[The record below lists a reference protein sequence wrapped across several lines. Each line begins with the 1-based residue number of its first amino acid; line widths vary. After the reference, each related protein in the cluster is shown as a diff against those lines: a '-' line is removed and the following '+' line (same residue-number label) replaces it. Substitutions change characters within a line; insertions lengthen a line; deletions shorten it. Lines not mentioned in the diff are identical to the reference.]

1 VPYLSAS
8 EVCSR
13 QDAIQ
18 IHVYLYLYHHHQQ
31 KQYQSRVLLVHVDV
45 WLTDAGYGHI
55 APKTAL
61 GRVVTIIYATFGIPL
76 TLLTI
81 AQVGG
86 YMAVVFRF
94 TYKNLMCG
102 LGAGACTCC
111 RSDAVTQDP
120 HVVTENPHDVTAQ
133 TSADRP
139 RSDAVTQD
147 PHVVTENPHD
157 VTAQTSADR
166 PRSDAVTQDPHVV
179 TENLHNV
186 TAQTSADHPRS
197 DKSCSSPSPT
207 HNHLPVEGHDRA
219 EGQGQGQG
227 HEENS
232 QSGADDELVELKI
245 IKGEQLARHHQSIID

>member
-1 VPYLSAS
+1 MPYLSAS

-120 HVVTENPHDVTAQ
+120 HVVTEN
-133 TSADRP
+133 
-139 RSDAVTQD
+139 
-147 PHVVTENPHD
+147 
-157 VTAQTSADR
+157 
-166 PRSDAVTQDPHVV
+166 
-179 TENLHNV
+179 LHNV